1 MALQTERSGPL
12 AQNPVEHL
20 RHALKRAPD
29 IIFWNLLFV
38 FLARRLMAVLQ
49 SGVLLFYGSA
59 VQNNARR
66 ISTRARLTRW
76 PYSIG
81 ASKSADVTFPFRQ
94 LIHKASKKAAWFFW
108 LSSCNSGAAGGCAGH
123 AKQHN
128 KRDHPPELQA
138 HGGCM
143 TSAFKFHLI
152 GHLESSIVCSALGY
166 GGESQETRE
175 KTRAIDA
182 EIGRS
187 SLRLFSS
194 DSPVA
199 GIFDGN
205 KNR

>member
-1 MALQTERSGPL
+1 
-12 AQNPVEHL
+12 
-20 RHALKRAPD
+20 
-29 IIFWNLLFV
+29 
-38 FLARRLMAVLQ
+38 MAVLQ

-187 SLRLFSS
+187 SLQLLSLIRPWPEYSMGTKTGNRELRAAEEHNLGLLQ
-194 DSPVA
+194 SPRKPQQRPKTNPLVS
-199 GIFDGN
+199 
-205 KNR
+205 